1 MTERIIYCLLS
12 CMTAL
17 ADLPHREVLRLDDGI
32 VASVPD
38 ETFLNL
44 LAGSTPPLLLYYST
58 ESYED
63 AVRGLAPA
71 EIEEVVRKRLGEWAP
86 SPLSDSLDWLYG
98 RGRQCLSLAALSRA
112 SASGSAAAAID
123 KHIES
128 GLELMSTMVGGA
140 LYADVDLS
148 FMLRVALENEAELVA
163 ELNAA
168 QAEVPAEAPDAESR
182 RREIDRHVAYAKHL
196 GDALAARGQE
206 EFQGALPFVDLV
218 RVVFITPRDD
228 RVIARLKVLF
238 LPYITWKDGLV
249 AEWRLRE
256 MGMLEASGKT
266 VLVLYL
272 NRGEFAQDLSD
283 LTEAQRRRTFERRA
297 AMSSDERSAAWRD
310 YLNGK
315 RLELTL
321 FRREVQSRA
330 SESDS
335 TLAAVL
341 QDQIA
346 EETKALVSELA
357 DGGSWLPSL
366 EGPPESHLERLK
378 SCEQAWLQNAET
390 LQALARSRQDPLPE
404 RHLGEI
410 VARNRE
416 RLAEIAPVIE

>member
-1 MTERIIYCLLS
+1 
-12 CMTAL
+12 
-17 ADLPHREVLRLDDGI
+17 
-32 VASVPD
+32 
-38 ETFLNL
+38 
-44 LAGSTPPLLLYYST
+44 
-58 ESYED
+58 
-63 AVRGLAPA
+63 
-71 EIEEVVRKRLGEWAP
+71 
-86 SPLSDSLDWLYG
+86 
-98 RGRQCLSLAALSRA
+98 
-112 SASGSAAAAID
+112 
-123 KHIES
+123 
-128 GLELMSTMVGGA
+128 
-140 LYADVDLS
+140 
-148 FMLRVALENEAELVA
+148 
-163 ELNAA
+163 
-168 QAEVPAEAPDAESR
+168 
-182 RREIDRHVAYAKHL
+182 
-196 GDALAARGQE
+196 
-206 EFQGALPFVDLV
+206 V